1 MVLAQTSIA
10 KGGRMSALGQKQ
22 TYAVHQTHVR
32 FAPESGH
39 SASEVE
45 TLLRILKSILAQP
58 LLALSLLFP

>member
-1 MVLAQTSIA
+1 
-10 KGGRMSALGQKQ
+10 MSALGQKQ

-58 LLALSLLFP
+58 LLALSLPFP